1 MKKKIENRYLFI
13 YWMFLALFLII
24 FFRLSY
30 LTIVKGDKYLK
41 EAQNKVYRN
50 ISIEA
55 PRGEIRDR
63 YGRLLAGNRSSF
75 SVTISKNQI
84 KKGKENEVS
93 LKLMNILIEN
103 KEKYIDEF
111 PLKKENNK
119 FYFTFDK
126 KVQDWKSEFEIPDK
140 LNAKDSFYYLANRL
154 VKEGLLIENDLLEDK
169 YILQKK
175 INQAG
180 YYPPISAKYWEF
192 IDRRK
197 KNEWLGRYKIK
208 DIDTKPDEVYLKIL
222 EYFKIDKNLDYE
234 DINKILIIRDRLKLT
249 GYLQYQPIKVATD
262 VSKKTVA
269 QISEHMLDLSGIEIR
284 IDPIRYYPNSNLA
297 SHIIGQI
304 GKISRDYEVEKY
316 TRNEDYKDKYD
327 LSDYIGKTGIEKSF
341 EDRLHGIK
349 GYKKVQVD
357 ASGRLIKEIERK
369 SPVSGDTIYLT
380 IDMDLQRATEE
391 SLENILKTL
400 QKGQVY
406 KSPYGDIRLRDSR
419 RIFKN
424 ATSGAAVALDI
435 KTGEVLA
442 LASYPDYDPNIFVND
457 ISNEE
462 MQSLLPNNI
471 NDPLAPRP
479 LYNIATMTHVQP
491 GSVFKMVTGAA
502 AMEAGLSPFY
512 EIQDKGYIELGNR
525 SFGCWL
531 WNSRRAFHGSE
542 NLIKALE
549 DSCNYY
555 FYCISDGYDYS
566 KDKKLPVD
574 VSIDDVIDMAKL
586 FGLNDKTGIEIEE
599 SIGKVPDEES
609 KLRLTKRSLKY
620 MLNEKLKEY
629 FKDIHYKSEKYKE
642 RIELIV
648 SWTEE
653 NPSRGEIIKRLSS
666 LNIKD
671 EKVTQVADLIKYSYF
686 NRAKWKTGDKF
697 NLSIGQGENS
707 YTPLQVARY
716 ISILANDGYIND
728 ITLVGKAKDSSTGE
742 VLINKNEKKALNLE
756 SRDKLKYIRE
766 GMIKVSEEGTAKNLF
781 KNFPVRIAGKTGTA
795 QKSGWIPKIDEK
807 EYYISH
813 LKHFGLQK
821 DDVLKRAQEIE
832 KKDDD
837 KKSEVYYIKKAIFE
851 LKPNLT
857 INDLNAYKENYDNF
871 AWFSC
876 FAPYEDPQI
885 AVVVLLFNGGH
896 GSYSG
901 VVARDI
907 IGEYMGVNKE
917 TQNQKEV
924 ILNHRLLP

>member
-13 YWMFLALFLII
+13 YWMFLSVFLVI

-30 LTIVKGDKYLK
+30 LTIVKGDKYLQ

-84 KKGKENEVS
+84 KKGMENEVS
-93 LKLMNILIEN
+93 LKLMNILIDNE
-103 KEKYIDEF
+103 EKYIDEF
-111 PLKKENNK
+111 PLKKENGE

-126 KVQDWKSEFEIPDK
+126 KINDWKNGFEIPSN

-154 VKEGLLIENDLLEDK
+154 VDEGLLTENDLLEDK
-169 YILQKK
+169 FILQKRV
-175 INQAG
+175 NQAG
-180 YYPPISAKYWEF
+180 YYPPISAKKWEF
-192 IDRRK
+192 IEDMK
-197 KNEWLGRYKIK
+197 KNAWLGKYKITNV
-208 DIDTKPDEVYLKIL
+208 DEKPDEVYLKIL
-222 EYFKIDKNLDYE
+222 DYFKIDKSLAYE
-234 DINKILIIRDRLKLT
+234 DINKILIIRDRLRLT

-269 QISEHMLDLSGIEIR
+269 QISEHMLDLSGVEIR

-297 SHIIGQI
+297 AHVIGQI
-304 GKISRDYEVEKY
+304 GKISRDYEIEKY

-341 EDRLHGIK
+341 EDRLHGVK

-369 SPVSGDTIYLT
+369 SPVSGDTLYLT
-380 IDMDLQRATEE
+380 IDMDLQKATEN
-391 SLENILKTL
+391 SLENVLRTL

-406 KSPYGDIRLRDSR
+406 KSPYGDVRLRDSR

-424 ATSGAAVALDI
+424 ATSGAAVALDV

-442 LASYPDYDPNIFVND
+442 LASYPNYDPNIFVND
-457 ISNEE
+457 ISNED
-462 MQSLLPNNI
+462 MKKLLPNNM

-491 GSVFKMVTGAA
+491 GSVFKMITGAA

-525 SFGCWL
+525 TFGCWL
-531 WNSRRAFHGSE
+531 WNDRRAFHGSE
-542 NLIKALE
+542 NLIKAIE

-555 FYCISDGYDYS
+555 FYCISDGYDYA

-574 VSIDDVIDMAKL
+574 VSIDNVIDMAKL
-586 FGLNDKTGIEIEE
+586 FGLNEKTGIEIEE
-599 SIGKVPDEES
+599 SIGEVPDEES
-609 KLRLTKRSLKY
+609 KLRITKRSLKY
-620 MLNEKLKEY
+620 KLNDLLKEY
-629 FKDIHYKSEKYKE
+629 FKDINYKSEKYKE

-671 EKVTQVADLIKYSYF
+671 EKITEVTDLIKYSYF

-697 NLSIGQGENS
+697 NLAIGQGENS
-707 YTPLQVARY
+707 YTPLQIARY
-716 ISILANDGYIND
+716 IAILANDGYIND
-728 ITLVGKAKDSSTGE
+728 VTLVGKAKDSSTGE
-742 VLINKNEKKALNLE
+742 VFINNNEKIELDLTH
-756 SRDKLKYIRE
+756 RDKLKYIRE
-766 GMIKVSEEGTAKNLF
+766 GMLKVSEEGTAKSLF

-795 QKSGWIPKIDEK
+795 QKSGWIPKVDEK
-807 EYYISH
+807 KYYLSV
-813 LKHFGLQK
+813 LKYFGLNEEE
-821 DDVLKRAQEIE
+821 VLNVSSEIA
-832 KKDDD
+832 KKDDN
-837 KKSEVYYIKKAIFE
+837 KKSEVYYIKKAIFK

-876 FAPYEDPQI
+876 FAPYDDPQI
-885 AVVVLLFNGGH
+885 AVVVLIFNGGH

-901 VVARDI
+901 VIARDI
-907 IGEYMGVNKE
+907 IGAYMGINEE
-917 TQNQKEV
+917 TQNQKEL
-924 ILNHRLLP
+924 ILNNRLMP

>member
-13 YWMFLALFLII
+13 YWMFLSIFLVI

-84 KKGKENEVS
+84 KRGKENEVS
-93 LKLMNILIEN
+93 LKLMNILIDN
-103 KEKYIDEF
+103 GEKYIDEF

-126 KVQDWKSEFEIPDK
+126 KIQDWKTEFEIPK
-140 LNAKDSFYYLANRL
+140 NLNAEDSFYYLANRL
-154 VKEGLLIENDLLEDK
+154 VEEGLITENDLLEDK
-169 YILQKK
+169 YVLQKK
-175 INQAG
+175 VNQVG

-192 IDRRK
+192 IEARK
-197 KNEWLGRYKIK
+197 KNEWLGKYGIK
-208 DIDTKPDEVYLKIL
+208 EIDTKPDEVYLKIL
-222 EYFKIDKNLDYE
+222 DYFKIDKNLEYE
-234 DINKILIIRDRLKLT
+234 DINKILIVRDRLRLT

-269 QISEHMLDLSGIEIR
+269 QISEHMLDLSGVEIR

-297 SHIIGQI
+297 AHVIGQI
-304 GKISRDYEVEKY
+304 GKISRDYEIEKY

-380 IDMDLQRATEE
+380 IDMDLQKVTEE
-391 SLENILKTL
+391 SLENVLKTL

-406 KSPYGDIRLRDSR
+406 KSPYGDVRLRDSR

-457 ISNEE
+457 ISNED
-462 MQSLLPNNI
+462 MKNLLPKNM

-491 GSVFKMVTGAA
+491 GSVFKMITGAA

-512 EIQDKGYIELGNR
+512 EIQDKGYIELGSR

-531 WNSRRAFHGSE
+531 WNDRRAFHGSE
-542 NLIKALE
+542 NLIEAIE

-555 FYCISDGYDYS
+555 FYCISDGYDYA

-574 VSIDDVIDMAKL
+574 VSIANVIDMAKL
-586 FGLNDKTGIEIEE
+586 FGLNEKTGIEIEE
-599 SIGKVPDEES
+599 SIGEVPDEES
-609 KLRLTKRSLKY
+609 KLRITKRSLKY

-629 FKDIHYKSEKYKE
+629 FKDINYKSEKYKE

-671 EKVTQVADLIKYSYF
+671 EKVTEVTDLIKYSYF

-697 NLSIGQGENS
+697 NLAIGQGENS
-707 YTPLQVARY
+707 YTPLQIARY
-716 ISILANDGYIND
+716 ISILANDGYVND
-728 ITLVGKAKDSSTGE
+728 VTLVGKAKDSSTGE
-742 VLINKNEKKALNLE
+742 VFVNNNEKTALDLTH
-756 SRDKLKYIRE
+756 RDKLKYIRE
-766 GMIKVSEEGTAKNLF
+766 GMLKVSEEGTAKSLF
-781 KNFPVRIAGKTGTA
+781 SKFPVRIAGKTGTA

-807 EYYISH
+807 QYYLSH
-813 LKHFGLQK
+813 LKYYGLNE
-821 DDVLKRAQEIE
+821 DDVLKLATEMA
-832 KKDDD
+832 KKDDN
-837 KKSEVYYIKKAIFE
+837 KNSEVYYIKKAIFE

-857 INDLNAYKENYDNF
+857 INDLNAYKEKYDNF

-907 IGEYMGVNKE
+907 IGEYMGINEE
-917 TQNQKEV
+917 TQNQKEL

>member
-13 YWMFLALFLII
+13 YWMFLSVFLVI

-30 LTIVKGDKYLK
+30 LTIVKGDKYLQ

-84 KKGKENEVS
+84 KKGMENEVS
-93 LKLMNILIEN
+93 LKLMNILIDNE
-103 KEKYIDEF
+103 EKCIDEF
-111 PLKKENNK
+111 PLKKENGE

-126 KVQDWKSEFEIPDK
+126 KINDWKNGFEIPSN

-154 VKEGLLIENDLLEDK
+154 VDEGLLTENDLLEDK
-169 YILQKK
+169 FILQKRV
-175 INQAG
+175 NQAG
-180 YYPPISAKYWEF
+180 YYPPISAKKWEF
-192 IDRRK
+192 IEDMK
-197 KNEWLGRYKIK
+197 KNAWLGKYKITNV
-208 DIDTKPDEVYLKIL
+208 DEKPDEVYLKIL
-222 EYFKIDKNLDYE
+222 DYFKIDKSLAYE
-234 DINKILIIRDRLKLT
+234 DINKILIIRDRLRLT

-269 QISEHMLDLSGIEIR
+269 QISEHMLDLSGVEIR

-297 SHIIGQI
+297 AHVIGQI
-304 GKISRDYEVEKY
+304 GKISRDYEIEKY

-341 EDRLHGIK
+341 EDRLHGVK

-369 SPVSGDTIYLT
+369 SPVSGDTLYLT
-380 IDMDLQRATEE
+380 IDMDLQKATEN
-391 SLENILKTL
+391 SLENVLRTL

-406 KSPYGDIRLRDSR
+406 KSPYGDVRLRDSR

-424 ATSGAAVALDI
+424 ATSGAAVALDV

-442 LASYPDYDPNIFVND
+442 LASYPNYDPNIFVND
-457 ISNEE
+457 ISNED
-462 MQSLLPNNI
+462 MKKLLPNNM

-491 GSVFKMVTGAA
+491 GSVFKMITGAA

-525 SFGCWL
+525 TFGCWL
-531 WNSRRAFHGSE
+531 WNDRRAFHGSE
-542 NLIKALE
+542 NLIKAIE

-555 FYCISDGYDYS
+555 FYCISDGYDYA

-574 VSIDDVIDMAKL
+574 VSIDNVIDMAKL
-586 FGLNDKTGIEIEE
+586 FGLNEKTGIEIEE
-599 SIGKVPDEES
+599 SIGEVPDEES
-609 KLRLTKRSLKY
+609 KLRITKRSLKY
-620 MLNEKLKEY
+620 KLNDLLKEY
-629 FKDIHYKSEKYKE
+629 FKDINYKSEKYKE

-666 LNIKD
+666 LNIKE
-671 EKVTQVADLIKYSYF
+671 EKITEVTDLIKYSYF

-697 NLSIGQGENS
+697 NLAIGQGENS
-707 YTPLQVARY
+707 YTPLQIARY
-716 ISILANDGYIND
+716 IAILANDGYIND
-728 ITLVGKAKDSSTGE
+728 VTLVGKAKDSSTGE
-742 VLINKNEKKALNLE
+742 VFINNNEKTELDLK
-756 SRDKLKYIRE
+756 SKDKLKYIRE
-766 GMIKVSEEGTAKNLF
+766 GMLKVSEEGTAKSLF

-795 QKSGWIPKIDEK
+795 QKSGWIPKVDEK
-807 EYYISH
+807 KYYLSV
-813 LKHFGLQK
+813 LKYFGLNEEE
-821 DDVLKRAQEIE
+821 VLNVSSEIA
-832 KKDDD
+832 KKDDN
-837 KKSEVYYIKKAIFE
+837 KKSEVYYIKKAIFK

-876 FAPYEDPQI
+876 FAPYDDPQI
-885 AVVVLLFNGGH
+885 AVVVLIFNGGH

-901 VVARDI
+901 VIARDI
-907 IGEYMGVNKE
+907 IGAYMGINEE
-917 TQNQKEV
+917 TQNQKEL
-924 ILNHRLLP
+924 ILNNRLMP